1 MLQRSLRID
10 ITLYLA
16 SRGEQGAWIW
26 DIERAFPSR
35 RVRTSIRALVDGGL
49 VRVENQAVGSPTPR
63 YRYFRT
69 GKPLGPQQKLE
80 VFVEVP
86 A

>member
-26 DIERAFPSR
+26 DIERAFPDR
-35 RVRTSIRALVDGGL
+35 RVRSSVRALIASGH
-49 VRVENQAVGSPTPR
+49 VRVEYEAHGVTR
-63 YRYFRT
+63 WEKYFRT